1 MENLKCK
8 LCNYTFT
15 TKYSLE
21 RHLNSKRKCNLKT
34 EFKCEK
40 CYKCFKQKNNLVE
53 HTRNKICNKTLY
65 NSEDI
70 IIINDIDIENIIKS
84 DTKNKPFLLKTL
96 GVKMTDEEI
105 MEIINSPII
114 LSTKISCFKNN
125 ITKIINTANINHNSN
140 NTTNNITNNIL
151 INNFGNENISYL
163 TTEYFTKLLNNNY
176 GKDSFLKLSN
186 EIYLNTKQPHNNTI
200 KIDNLN
206 NKYCKIIENNK
217 WITTTKDTA
226 MKNIFNK
233 IADVL
238 INFMDEVKDSVPEKR
253 LNIINE
259 YLEKDFEEDYIKE
272 TIKEF
277 ILNIYNFTIDE

>member
-1 MENLKCK
+1 MEELKCK

-21 RHLNSKRKCNLKT
+21 RHLNSKRKCNFKT
-34 EFKCEK
+34 EFKCNN
-40 CYKCFKQKNNLVE
+40 CNKCFKQKNNLNE
-53 HTRNKICNKTLY
+53 HIRNKICNKTT
-65 NSEDI
+65 SEDLI
-70 IIINDIDIENIIKS
+70 ILNDKDIENIIKS

-105 MEIINSPII
+105 IEIINSPII
-114 LSTKISCFKNN
+114 LSTKVSCFKNN
-125 ITKIINTANINHNSN
+125 ITKIINTANINNNSN

-238 INFMDEVKDSVPEKR
+238 INFMDDVKDSVPEKR

-277 ILNIYNFTIDE
+277 ILNIYNFTIEE

>member
-1 MENLKCK
+1 MESLKCK

-34 EFKCEK
+34 EFKCEI
-40 CYKCFKQKNNLVE
+40 CNKCFKQRNNLVE
-53 HTRNKICNKTLY
+53 HSRNKICNKTV
-65 NSEDI
+65 SEDL

-84 DTKNKPFLLKTL
+84 NTKNKPFLLKTL

-114 LSTKISCFKNN
+114 LSTKVSCFKNS
-125 ITKIINTANINHNSN
+125 ITKIINTANITHNSN

-163 TTEYFTKLLNNNY
+163 TSEYFTKLLNNNF

-238 INFMDEVKDSVPEKR
+238 INFMDDVKDSVPEKR

-277 ILNIYNFTIDE
+277 ILNIYNFTIEE